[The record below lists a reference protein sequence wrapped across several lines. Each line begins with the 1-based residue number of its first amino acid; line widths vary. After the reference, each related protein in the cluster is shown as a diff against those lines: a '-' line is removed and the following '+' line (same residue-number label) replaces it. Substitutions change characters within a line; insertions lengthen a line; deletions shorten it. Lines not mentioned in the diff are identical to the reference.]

1 MSRGESRRPAPGTA
15 WRSCSRR
22 RSTIAASLSRSPT
35 RSSRRATCRARPAS
49 PARATIAPSIVSQT
63 EKRRRRARFGDI

>member
-15 WRSCSRR
+15 WRSCSRP
-22 RSTIAASLSRSPT
+22 RSTIAASLWRSPT

-49 PARATIAPSIVSQT
+49 PARATIAPSIVSPT
-63 EKRRRRARFGDI
+63 WKRGEEPDLGDI